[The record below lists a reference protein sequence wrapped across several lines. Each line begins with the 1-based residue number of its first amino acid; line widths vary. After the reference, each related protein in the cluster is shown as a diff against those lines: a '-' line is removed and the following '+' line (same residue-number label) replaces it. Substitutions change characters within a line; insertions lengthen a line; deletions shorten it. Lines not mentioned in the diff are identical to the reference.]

1 MNTYIETIHCSN
13 ISHKQYVVFFV
24 CFALKYHSTL
34 CSYKKYFDFGTK
46 SCTEYIWYFVT
57 NKYNITCLSFFVFNV
72 LFIIFVFNNCYRK
85 EESDLQINYWHKIFL
100 WTMMKFENPSKGI
113 VAFIAV
119 LHIIVIARP
128 SIKCNNFVLQ
138 CTCLNLPLP
147 VFAL

>member
-1 MNTYIETIHCSN
+1 MS
-13 ISHKQYVVFFV
+13 F
-24 CFALKYHSTL
+24 
-34 CSYKKYFDFGTK
+34 
-46 SCTEYIWYFVT
+46 
-57 NKYNITCLSFFVFNV
+57 FFVFNV

-119 LHIIVIARP
+119 LHLIVIARP

-138 CTCLNLPLP
+138 CTCLSLPLP
-147 VFAL
+147 VFVVIMLVSTFDMACFLVPSVLLLLRILPSDVCPEMDIMRLASNPFWSNKVIAVALGKWFV